1 MVGDADQRMG
11 TEVGGAAAGIVERRG
26 LYQQP
31 PHPHPP
37 PLSSKF
43 LKEEEDKDEDMGK
56 VWLVGRGGEGLYME
70 IGMTVNR
77 NTFRSTR
84 TVTMPP

>member
-1 MVGDADQRMG
+1 MYSYQG
-11 TEVGGAAAGIVERRG
+11 GIVTVLVERKVLRFTVIPISI
-26 LYQQP
+26 YNP

-70 IGMTVNR
+70 IGMTLNR